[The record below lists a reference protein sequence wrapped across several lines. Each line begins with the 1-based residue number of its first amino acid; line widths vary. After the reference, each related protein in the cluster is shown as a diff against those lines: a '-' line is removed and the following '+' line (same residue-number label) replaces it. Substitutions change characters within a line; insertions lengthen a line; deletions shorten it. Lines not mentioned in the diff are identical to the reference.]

1 MESGRLDRF
10 LPLSGA
16 LFGILFAIIFLV
28 SGDTPDTDASGAD
41 VISHYE
47 DEGKVYVL
55 LILLMIAAIVLMLFA
70 SVLRTRLREAGWE
83 TLATTAFG
91 GGICAV
97 VGLAVF
103 GIFQFALLDAS
114 DLGEEQ
120 VAQALNIIDNDN
132 FLPAI
137 IGMAIMYLATGWHCV
152 RSGVLPKWL
161 AWVSIALAVL
171 SVAGPAGFVAF
182 LAFPLWAIVVS
193 VVLYMRPTRVAAG
206 PTGPT
211 AIA

>member
-1 MESGRLDRF
+1 MESDRLEPF

-16 LFGILFAIIFLV
+16 LFGILFAVILLV

-47 DEGKVYVL
+47 DEGKTFAL
-55 LILLMIAAIVLMLFA
+55 LILLMIGAVALMFFA
-70 SVLRTRLREAGWE
+70 GVLRTRLREAGWE

-91 GGICAV
+91 GGVCTV
-97 VGLAVF
+97 VGMAVF
-103 GIFQFALLDAS
+103 GIFQIALLDAS
-114 DLGEEQ
+114 DLGQEQ
-120 VAQALNIIDNDN
+120 VAQTLNIIDNDN
-132 FLPAI
+132 FFPAI
-137 IGMAIMYLATGWHCV
+137 IGMAIMYLATGWHCL

-161 AWVSIALAVL
+161 AWLSVALGVV

-182 LAFPLWAIVVS
+182 LAFPLWTILVGVL
-193 VVLYMRPTRVAAG
+193 LYMRPTRVAAG